1 MTEHVCPNCSHRFDC
16 GTNCGT
22 TLTESSPTLSYW
34 AFPEPAE
41 IPVVTV
47 EVGGKAKA
55 TIKMHCDGCE
65 IDCNLRNTGDNTAGY
80 CYLTT
85 TDPGGFLWVDRP
97 GGGMDLIVPTDP
109 TGSLQRRSS

>member
-16 GTNCGT
+16 GTNWGT
-22 TLTESSPTLSYW
+22 TVVTEASPTISYW
-34 AFPEPAE
+34 ASEP
-41 IPVVTV
+41 IVVV
-47 EVGGKAKA
+47 DGKAKA
-55 TIKMHCDGCE
+55 TIKMHCEGCE